1 MPKFAANLSMMFN
14 EVPFLSRFAAA
25 ADAGFTGVEY
35 LFPYEFAAEL
45 IAAELKANALEN
57 VLFNLPPGDWAS
69 GERGTACLPGRE
81 DEFRAGVKTGIEYAK
96 ALNTPRLHAMA
107 GVTPQG
113 VSQVDAKA
121 TYVANLKFAAAE
133 LAKHG
138 MTLLIEAI
146 NTRDIP
152 GFFLNTQAQAFDIL
166 QEVNANNLML
176 QMDLYHMQIMEGD
189 LAVKLNKYAPHCGHV
204 QVASVPKRNEPDTGE
219 VHFPFLYDHLD
230 AIGYIGWI
238 GCEYRPAGSTTDGLS
253 WFNQMPTIKSQK
265 SQRSKENKRYG

>member
-14 EVPFLSRFAAA
+14 ELPFLARFAAA

-35 LFPYEFAAEL
+35 LFPYEFPTEL
-45 IAAELKANALEN
+45 IAAELKKNTLEN

-69 GERGTACLPGRE
+69 GERGTTCLPGRE
-81 DEFRAGVKTGIEYAK
+81 EEFRTGVATAIQYARK
-96 ALNTPRLHAMA
+96 LDTIRLHAMA
-107 GVTPQG
+107 GVVPKG
-113 VSQVDAKA
+113 VSLADAKA

-138 MTLLIEAI
+138 ISLLVEAI

-166 QEVNANNLML
+166 EEVNAENLML

-189 LAVKLNKYAPHCGHV
+189 LAVKLSKYASQCGHV
-204 QVASVPKRNEPDTGE
+204 QVAGVPKRNEPDTGE
-219 VHFPFLYDHLD
+219 VYYPYLYEHLD
-230 AIGYIGWI
+230 AIGYNGWI
-238 GCEYRPAGSTTDGLS
+238 GCEYRPAGKTTEGLK
-253 WFNQMPTIKSQK
+253 WFQEMPNVKKQK
-265 SQRSKENKRYG
+265 